1 MASEVMY
8 IVGELATTSIL
19 NQHHPIYILFVLY
32 SKISIAHT
40 PHQENFLQDMSH
52 YRKPQFIELYIWGA
66 QSQWMH
72 LQYNPMNL
80 DSGILVDDGIE
91 RLEEEQKISYWILP

>member
-1 MASEVMY
+1 
-8 IVGELATTSIL
+8 
-19 NQHHPIYILFVLY
+19 
-32 SKISIAHT
+32 
-40 PHQENFLQDMSH
+40 MSH